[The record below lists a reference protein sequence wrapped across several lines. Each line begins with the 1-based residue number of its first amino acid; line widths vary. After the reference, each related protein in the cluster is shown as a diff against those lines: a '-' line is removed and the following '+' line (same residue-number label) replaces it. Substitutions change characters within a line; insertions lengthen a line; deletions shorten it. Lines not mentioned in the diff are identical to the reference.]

1 MAKLTLSDLTSLTN
15 QASAITLLNA
25 NNALI
30 EAALE
35 NTLSRDGTATN
46 TMTADLDLNSNDI
59 LNAASITATTIVV
72 GGTDLAAQ
80 VAAAAASAAAAA
92 ADAVLTAADVV
103 STNADVVLTNA
114 DVVSTN
120 ADVVSTNADVV
131 LTNADVVTV
140 GNIVDVLAIPYT
152 FSDTTAMADP
162 GAGIVRF
169 NNATVASVTAM
180 AFDATSAATGNPDIS
195 DWIAAWDDVS
205 ASVKGHLTITEEG
218 TPANTAVFSVTAV
231 TDNTGWLQVSVT
243 HVSSSGSFSDADNLR
258 FDFATGGAD
267 GAGDLTAANNL
278 SDVAS
283 AATSRTNLG
292 LAIGT
297 DVQAFDADLAAI
309 AGLTSAADKLPYFT
323 GSGTAAVADITAF
336 ARTLL
341 DDGSAGTALAT
352 LGALVPSNNLSD
364 IGTAATAFSNIK
376 QAATTSATGVSE
388 LATTA
393 ETTTGSDSNRVVTPA
408 GLHAGLKALT
418 DTAVAAG
425 DQFYFADADD
435 SDNMKSDTIQGILD
449 LTSSGGGWTFLSVAT
464 ASSSASLDFTSGL
477 DGTYDLYR
485 FDFDLLPATDL
496 ADLWIR
502 TDSDAGASFDSGAS
516 DYEYGQ
522 VIPPSNSDTLSIY
535 RSTGDT
541 QFVLGKPATYHVG
554 NAAGEG
560 IKGSLFLPNP
570 SSATTNQQV
579 RWQYTAMTGA
589 VSPEFYSGWGGGY
602 MVTAQDVDAVQFL
615 FDSGNI
621 ASGVVR
627 LYGRNNS

>member
-449 LTSSGGGWTFLSVAT
+449 LTS
-464 ASSSASLDFTSGL
+464 
-477 DGTYDLYR
+477 
-485 FDFDLLPATDL
+485 
-496 ADLWIR
+496 
-502 TDSDAGASFDSGAS
+502 
-516 DYEYGQ
+516 
-522 VIPPSNSDTLSIY
+522 
-535 RSTGDT
+535 
-541 QFVLGKPATYHVG
+541 
-554 NAAGEG
+554 
-560 IKGSLFLPNP
+560 
-570 SSATTNQQV
+570 
-579 RWQYTAMTGA
+579 
-589 VSPEFYSGWGGGY
+589 
-602 MVTAQDVDAVQFL
+602 
-615 FDSGNI
+615 
-621 ASGVVR
+621 
-627 LYGRNNS
+627 